1 LPHVAVD
8 DIDKDGS
15 SYSEVTRMI
24 PIVTGRKCGL
34 CLSYYFGRKL
44 RRGSVGIARVAEK
57 LPTWVRSLLCL
68 RISGKMRTVIHWRYS
83 LAPHLAA
90 CFRESL
96 MSDRTPLLEYWR
108 SRLQASDADYLQSS
122 PRLKWLRA
130 AYIRVFRFLLS
141 RYGPEEPAAATE
153 NPASGV
159 ESSFTAPEAFV
170 STMPMVDNTWNH
182 RGRPPKAVG
191 KIQSALKGIHN
202 ANDRTDELG
211 PLAKGLS
218 DDDWVVIAAQRDRW
232 IPKACVKELRARGV
246 VARTTRINNQT
257 VVEVCRKDA
266 PAALKILRRHKS
278 TLKRNKHSRQV
289 RTIAFMITAYLA
301 VGLVS
306 GLIAAGV
313 IGLAADA
320 VGGRTPS
327 GRMLIAGGLVFG
339 VCGGL
344 WPIVILL
351 MNARRR

>member
-1 LPHVAVD
+1 
-8 DIDKDGS
+8 
-15 SYSEVTRMI
+15 MI

-44 RRGSVGIARVAEK
+44 HRGSVGIARVAEK
-57 LPTWVRSLLCL
+57 LPTWVRNLLCL
-68 RISGKMRTVIHWRYS
+68 RISGKMRMAIYGRYR
-83 LAPHLAA
+83 LAPHLTA

-96 MSDRTPLLEYWR
+96 MSDRTPFIDFWR
-108 SRLQASDADYLQSS
+108 SRLQASDAEYRQSS

-153 NPASGV
+153 NPDSGV
-159 ESSFTAPEAFV
+159 ESSSTAPEAFV

-232 IPKACVKELRARGV
+232 IPKACVKELQARGV

-266 PAALKILRRHKS
+266 PAALKILRRHASK
-278 TLKRNKHSRQV
+278 LKRTKSSTQV
-289 RTIAFMITAYLA
+289 RTIKMVIIAYLV

-306 GLIAAGV
+306 GLIVAGV
-313 IGLAADA
+313 MGLTEEA
-320 VGGRTPS
+320 VGGRTPN
-327 GRMLIAGGLVFG
+327 GRMFIAGGLVLG

-344 WPIVILL
+344 LPIFILL
-351 MNARRR
+351 MNTRRR